1 MIARASKA
9 LLIAWVVS
17 GCANGLMAQLR
28 NATAF
33 AYRNRLGFN
42 DAQQLPELSQVGF
55 TALSCISD
63 TTGDLKAVVGI
74 DSISLSWRIYDAD
87 LLSVPGVPAGFRI
100 DQGGFPRAVF
110 IPKPG
115 APDSLYLF
123 YTDRYTTSA
132 PHMRRLGLIRFDAGA
147 PGQPAGGFHPAID
160 WLSTDI
166 ASCFM
171 AVPHANEQDYWVVVQ
186 PIGSNA
192 FHAHRISADG
202 VDPVPVVSSGGP
214 VRGIDWQHGQ
224 WVPNTQGDRFVYAQ
238 RKSTGAGGS
247 IPDTLAAELFAFDI
261 DQGTVSHLVTLP
273 SKRVIG
279 TEFSASG
286 RYLYVLEQL
295 PFWTTQ
301 GCVVTLVQY
310 DLEAADV
317 AGSRTVVHTYT
328 SADVVSL
335 YVRVQMLR
343 GIDGRIYCA
352 SEDDDD
358 PLGVI
363 MEPDQMAPL
372 CNYIH
377 EAIPIPSPAAGFFT
391 PLKRYHD
398 SPAIIT
404 AVAERALTEMRVAPQ
419 PLTESGWLSHP
430 SLEGALRIRW
440 LDAAGRIARED
451 PVQASGGRARID
463 AGGLAP
469 GLYAVEVSGGQLA
482 APVSSRVVVGH

>member
-1 MIARASKA
+1 MNTRGCNA
-9 LLIAWVVS
+9 LLIAWSLS
-17 GCANGLMAQLR
+17 GCANTVMAQLR

-33 AYRNRLGFN
+33 AYRNQLAFS
-42 DAQQLPELSQVGF
+42 DAQQLPELSQIGDNAF
-55 TALSCISD
+55 SCISD
-63 TTGDLKAVVGI
+63 SIGQLKAVVGK
-74 DSISLSWRIYDAD
+74 DPLTLTWGIYDAD
-87 LLSVPGVPAGFRI
+87 LLPVPGVPVGFRI
-100 DQGGFPRAVF
+100 DEGGFPRAVF
-110 IPKPG
+110 MPKPG

-123 YTDRYTTSA
+123 YTDRYTTS
-132 PHMRRLGLIRFDAGA
+132 PPSMRRLGLIRFDAGA
-147 PGQPAGGFHPAID
+147 PGQPTGGFHPAID

-171 AVPHANEQDYWVVVQ
+171 VVPHANEQDYWVVVQ
-186 PIGSNA
+186 PIGGNA
-192 FHAHRISADG
+192 FHAHRVSADG
-202 VDPVPVVSSGGP
+202 VDPVPLVSAGGP

-238 RKSTGAGGS
+238 RKSTGTGGS

-261 DQGTVSHLVTLP
+261 EQGTVSHLVTLP

-279 TEFSASG
+279 TEFSSSG

-317 AGSRTVVHTYT
+317 ADSRTVVHGYT
-328 SADVVSL
+328 SPDVVSL

-343 GIDGRIYCA
+343 GIDGRIYCTN
-352 SEDDDD
+352 EDDDN

-363 MEPDQMAPL
+363 MEPDQVAPL
-372 CNYIH
+372 CNYMH
-377 EAIPIPSPAAGFFT
+377 ESISILSPADGFFT

-404 AVAERALTEMRVAPQ
+404 AVAERGLTEMRVAPQ
-419 PLTESGWLSHP
+419 PLTEGGWLSHP
-430 SLEGALRIRW
+430 SLEGSFRIRW
-440 LDAAGRIARED
+440 HDAAGRIARED
-451 PVQASGGRARID
+451 LVQASAGRARIEAD
-463 AGGLAP
+463 GLAP
-469 GLYAVEVSGGQLA
+469 GLYTVMVSGSQLA
-482 APVSSRVVVGH
+482 SPVSGRIVVGR